1 MVAEVAYDVRPAP
14 ARPARAPLRLAPA
27 PLPRRTASSPSR
39 REVAY
44 ALTLGLVLGLG
55 VLGVL
60 VLNTLMQQQA
70 RTIAAQQA
78 ELAAL
83 ALRQQTM
90 QVQLD
95 AADNPGALARRAQA
109 LHMKPAGMLTPLPPA
124 PKGAAF
130 AKAAKAAKVSERAPG
145 TRPAHGG

>member
-1 MVAEVAYDVRPAP
+1 MVAEVAYGTGAA
-14 ARPARAPLRLAPA
+14 ARPDPVRAPLRLAP
-27 PLPRRTASSPSR
+27 PPRRSPSPTR

-44 ALTLGLVLGLG
+44 ALALGLVLGLG

-78 ELAAL
+78 ALGAL
-83 ALRQQTM
+83 ALEQQTL
-90 QVQLD
+90 QLQLD
-95 AADNPGALARRAQA
+95 AADNPRELARRAQA
-109 LHMKPAGMLTPLPPA
+109 LRMRPAGMLTPLTAVPPRPRPA
-124 PKGAAF
+124 TARG
-130 AKAAKAAKVSERAPG
+130 RG